1 MEEQPTSPTSPA
13 AEAPKKSSPIKSLIM
28 LVICCGGFFWAYK
41 TIRQE
46 MQPTAD
52 LSRLMRSSEL
62 AERIDGARQL
72 GEVKP
77 ENLQASVAILIAAQ
91 SDSDDGLRAM
101 LAWALGNDT
110 LTAMTANNKAVGGEA
125 CQALLKALGD
135 QSEVVRAAAA
145 DAFERIVKASK
156 PETFPTES
164 APVITALVGL
174 MNDPAKLV
182 RKNSGL
188 TLAAFGSIFGIEPPP
203 SLLDGLAKLEQA
215 DSRAQV
221 ALTLGSFKTGIEPIV
236 KALTLAL
243 KDTQPE
249 VRSNAAASLRKFG
262 PDAAPALSSLIPLV
276 DDPFVPPV
284 VPPPKP
290 TLFVAV
296 KASGP
301 PPGEAPPVDPATQAV
316 KTIGQ
321 IVEAQIGKGET
332 PPAEAMT
339 ALLMAFKS
347 SRDVLKDAAAGVFQK
362 LRKGASAIVPELI
375 VNLTESIPDPDS
387 RFGPM
392 AASTLGDVAP
402 ESAKAGDAIAALIS
416 ALDAKTPATR
426 SNAIIALGRFGPA
439 ASAALPKLKE
449 IGDANPDLA
458 ASIKTA
464 SDRIEGKIP
473 TEAPQRK
480 GGRRGGGGGGPRAK
494 GA

>member
-1 MEEQPTSPTSPA
+1 
-13 AEAPKKSSPIKSLIM
+13 
-28 LVICCGGFFWAYK
+28 
-41 TIRQE
+41 
-46 MQPTAD
+46 MQDVET
-52 LSRLMRSSEL
+52 
-62 AERIDGARQL
+62 GVGV
-72 GEVKP
+72 GEVH
-77 ENLQASVAILIAAQ
+77 NSVDVDIDVA
-91 SDSDDGLRAM
+91 GLDH
-101 LAWALGNDT
+101 LG
-110 LTAMTANNKAVGGEA
+110 G
-125 CQALLKALGD
+125 
-135 QSEVVRAAAA
+135 VR
-145 DAFERIVKASK
+145 
-156 PETFPTES
+156 
-164 APVITALVGL
+164 
-174 MNDPAKLV
+174 
-182 RKNSGL
+182 
-188 TLAAFGSIFGIEPPP
+188 
-203 SLLDGLAKLEQA
+203 
-215 DSRAQV
+215 
-221 ALTLGSFKTGIEPIV
+221 
-236 KALTLAL
+236 
-243 KDTQPE
+243 
-249 VRSNAAASLRKFG
+249 
-262 PDAAPALSSLIPLV
+262 PLV